1 MNEDAYRELREISW
15 RRKLTPPEEA
25 ALQQYLAAHPA
36 EQAEWLE
43 EAALED
49 MLELLPA
56 APPVASNFTALVLEA
71 ARREDAARERERAP
85 AWLYGRGV
93 RSWLPKFAF
102 ATGLVGI
109 VAIGYHTQQVRAREA
124 LARNVTEVTAA
135 VAASDPDLMQDFEP
149 IRQLSA
155 PQPKADAEL
164 LALLK

>member
-71 ARREDAARERERAP
+71 ARREDAARERERTP

-109 VAIGYHTQQVRAREA
+109 VAIGYHTQQVRARP
-124 LARNVTEVTAA
+124 VDTAVRPTGA
-135 VAASDPDLMQDFEP
+135 GIPSAQILHHVRI
-149 IRQLSA
+149 IRRPRRIEQILPSR
-155 PQPKADAEL
+155 
-164 LALLK
+164 